1 MYQLFIDESGDFSKR
16 DGEVVVGGLLF
27 RTDDAAELE
36 QRMRAG
42 IARAFTLV
50 PYPPH
55 TSHLNIPVAHALAA
69 LRAGVHEE
77 TPATHHVHRRIAPAL
92 RELEQCPHDVL
103 ALAREREVPW
113 EKLQAADEWLRNRS
127 RRGAHAYL
135 TWLLLER
142 FRKLTRLL
150 RECGE
155 RFHGVAVATFDTGR
169 ASVPEEGRYLRG
181 LEALLERV
189 YQLVAAPGVEVCV
202 AVQVLGRGLEQV
214 SGKRTYLARHHVERA
229 CSSAIR
235 FPIARNASAPRVTWQ
250 LTQPVHFGPSVHP
263 GLVLADF
270 VVNRCW
276 QRVLRS
282 GDWSAVE
289 RQAKAQIR
297 LPVTAHASFGGE
309 RGSPLPTVAAEGL
322 PRSAIH
328 AAFAAGSGVPEL
340 PSGFAAVRPAW
351 AREQA
356 QAWIEAAL

>member
-1 MYQLFIDESGDFSKR
+1 MYHLFIDESGDFSRR

-27 RTDDAAELE
+27 RTDDAPELE

-42 IARAFTLV
+42 IERAFTLV
-50 PYPPH
+50 TYPPH

-69 LRAGVHEE
+69 LRAGAHEE
-77 TPATHHVHRRIAPAL
+77 TPATRYVHKRIAPAL
-92 RELEQCPHDVL
+92 RELERCPLDVL

-113 EKLQAADEWLRNRS
+113 ETLRAADAWLRERS
-127 RRGAHAYL
+127 NRGAHASL
-135 TWLLLER
+135 IWLVTER
-142 FRKLTRLL
+142 FRRLTSLL

-155 RFHGVAVATFDTGR
+155 LFHGVAVAAFDTGR
-169 ASVPEEGRYLRG
+169 APVPEEGRYLRG

-189 YQLVAAPGVEVCV
+189 YQLVATPAGDVRV
-202 AVQVLGRGLEQV
+202 AVQVLGRGLEQA

-235 FPIARNASAPRVTWQ
+235 FPIARNASAPRVTWE
-250 LTQPVHFGPSVHP
+250 LTQPVHFGPAAHP

-276 QRVLRS
+276 QRVLR

-297 LPVTAHASFGGE
+297 VPVTAHASFGGE
-309 RGSPLPTVAAEGL
+309 LASRLPTVAAEGL

-328 AAFAAGSGVPEL
+328 AAFAAGPGAAEL
-340 PSGFAAVRPAW
+340 PLGFGAVRPAW